1 MELDLTGLTYSISEI
16 HTRAIADLH
25 LAAQAFDRLGQTNMS
40 VIYLARARDLQV
52 QLERHLRQLRQARPE
67 DGHGPGRDLAITQ
80 HGSPER
86 R

>member
-1 MELDLTGLTYSISEI
+1 MQLDLTGLTYSISEI

-25 LAAQAFDRLGQTNMS
+25 LAAQAFERLGQVNMS

-52 QLERHLRQLRQARPE
+52 QLERHLQQVRQARQGDE
-67 DGHGPGRDLAITQ
+67 HGRDLAIVE
-80 HGSPER
+80 HGSPSR